1 MGSDDIFHKR
11 KAKTAKQLARRQASR
26 ASYERV
32 LIVCEGSKTEPNY
45 FCALVSDLELNSANV
60 EIDGGCDSSPKSIVE
75 YAKRLYIAEKKT
87 GNGFDKVFCVFD
99 KDSHETYDDAL
110 ICIQSMKPKG
120 VFVSINSVPCFEYW
134 LLLHFNFTTK
144 PFEASGN
151 GSSCVNLIDELKKY
165 LPDYEKGDDN
175 IYSDPSGQMERAIA
189 YSKRALIQAEK
200 SGSDNPSTLVHEL
213 VEYLQ
218 DLKKVK
224 D

>member
-175 IYSDPSGQMERAIA
+175 IYSDLSGQMERAIA

>member
-11 KAKTAKQLARRQASR
+11 KAKTAKQLARRKASR

-60 EIDGGCDSSPKSIVE
+60 EIDGGCDPSPKSIVE

-110 ICIQSMKPKG
+110 ICIQSMKPKD
-120 VFVSINSVPCFEYW
+120 VFVSINSIPCFEYW

-151 GSSCVNLIDELKKY
+151 GSSCANLIDELKKY

-175 IYSDPSGQMERAIA
+175 IYRELSGQMDRAIA
-189 YSKRALIQAEK
+189 YSKRALTQAE
-200 SGSDNPSTLVHEL
+200 GNGTDNPTTYVYEL

-218 DLKKVK
+218 HLKKAK